1 MKLCHL
7 TDKVWTF
14 GNLFWI
20 FECTYMYM
28 LHTQVILLTKLVSAA
43 ERKKNNKQTKNK
55 QNKLISDHKTDHK
68 ADRKFQINN
77 NTIQV
82 VDFCTSD
89 KEKMERKS
97 CGATQKLLTEDKKPT
112 NEATLRVTKNVDSKT
127 YSTNVLNLEWLVVL
141 KYRSLYHINQVILFW
156 LINFQFPLHINL
168 YATALI
174 WN

>member
-1 MKLCHL
+1 
-7 TDKVWTF
+7 
-14 GNLFWI
+14 
-20 FECTYMYM
+20 M

-43 ERKKNNKQTKNK
+43 ERKKNKKQTKNK

-89 KEKMERKS
+89 KKKMERKS

-141 KYRSLYHINQVILFW
+141 KYRSLYHINQVILF
-156 LINFQFPLHINL
+156 
-168 YATALI
+168 
-174 WN
+174 